1 MNPLNDLPN
10 TSPGTLP
17 DTLPGKTLLRV
28 ENLSK
33 HFNIHHLGRRI
44 DVFDHLSFSLDPGEF
59 LLVTGPNGAGKS
71 TLLRCLYRSYLPT
84 GGHAYYHST
93 TYHAE
98 GATIDL
104 ATAADLD
111 IALLRKQE
119 IGFVTQFLRAR
130 PRVTA
135 LELVAEPLLNTGVAL
150 PEAEEEARAALDA
163 FGLKQALWSAYPST
177 FSGGE
182 QQKVNLARA
191 LIRPYQ
197 LLLLD
202 EPTASLDVG
211 ARHALRQWLAALKA
225 KGVAVIA
232 VLHHDEDAGDLV
244 DRRLEITQT
253 ATISATESVT
263 NGATNGVTNGVH

>member
-1 MNPLNDLPN
+1 MSQKPLLE
-10 TSPGTLP
+10 
-17 DTLPGKTLLRV
+17 V
-28 ENLSK
+28 EQLAK

-44 DVFDHLSFSLDPGEF
+44 DVFDNLSFDLAPGEF
-59 LLVTGPNGAGKS
+59 LLVSGPNGAGKS

-93 TYHAE
+93 T
-98 GATIDL
+98 ATIDL
-104 ATAADLD
+104 ANAADLD
-111 IALLRKQE
+111 IALLRKHE

-135 LELVAEPLLNTGVAL
+135 LELVAEPLLNTGVELA
-150 PEAEEEARAALDA
+150 EAEESARAALDA
-163 FGLKQALWSAYPST
+163 FGLKSALWTAYPST

-191 LIRPYQ
+191 LIRPYR

-211 ARHALRQWLAALKA
+211 ARQALRQWLADLKLR
-225 KGVAVIA
+225 GVAIIA

-253 ATISATESVT
+253 ATVSA
-263 NGATNGVTNGVH
+263 NGNH